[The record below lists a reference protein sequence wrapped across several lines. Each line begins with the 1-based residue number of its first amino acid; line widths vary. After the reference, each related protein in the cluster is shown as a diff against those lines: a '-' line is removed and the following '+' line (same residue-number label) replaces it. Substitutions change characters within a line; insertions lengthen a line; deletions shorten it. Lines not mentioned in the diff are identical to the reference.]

1 MTISEDT
8 GSITLPEIGAVIS
21 SSLSRS
27 QFLQTAAFSAAS
39 VSVRNEP
46 WCSFRLPSIPQ
57 PDTELFISLQFHGE
71 QLLSLDLSHGAAR
84 FGTSW
89 AEWSEQRELARK
101 AFHERW
107 LVSELLLH
115 LGDYSWGAIS
125 SYYDANGGFSFITVR
140 YANRNA

>member
-1 MTISEDT
+1 MTINEDT
-8 GSITLPEIGAVIS
+8 GCITLPEIGAVIA

-46 WCSFRLPSIPQ
+46 WCSYRLPSIPQ
-57 PDTELFISLQFHGE
+57 PDTELFIVLQFHGE
-71 QLLSLDLSHGAAR
+71 QLLSLNLTHGAAR

-89 AEWSEQRELARK
+89 ADWSEERELALK

-107 LVSELLLH
+107 LSTELRTPP
-115 LGDYSWGAIS
+115 GEYPWGSIS
-125 SYYDANGGFSFITVR
+125 SHYDAKGGFSSITLQ